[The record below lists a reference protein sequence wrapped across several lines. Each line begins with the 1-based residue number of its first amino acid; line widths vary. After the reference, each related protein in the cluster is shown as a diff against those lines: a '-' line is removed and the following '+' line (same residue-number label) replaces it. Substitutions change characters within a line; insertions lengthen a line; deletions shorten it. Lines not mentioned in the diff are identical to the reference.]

1 MGVDK
6 LTGKGGGVKMIFQEL
21 MYKLST
27 PGYEKNTRREGKS
40 TCFYFL
46 AGKGNKFQ
54 AFYGQKEPIFG
65 PNKVNPCVLA

>member
-6 LTGKGGGVKMIFQEL
+6 LTGKGGGENDFPGVNLQI
-21 MYKLST
+21 ST

-40 TCFYFL
+40 ICFYFL

-54 AFYGQKEPIFG
+54 AFYGQKEPKFG
-65 PNKVNPCVLA
+65 PNKANPCVLD